1 LEEKEELGGFRNLKS
16 RNFSIGEVGVN
27 LNGDLDD
34 RELVQRARIIQK
46 KGIRVIWV
54 GEFEGFRDPFEV
66 AEILASETK
75 LVIGFG
81 ILSPSRRE
89 CKFIRESY
97 CELIEKYGDRFI
109 LGLGAGN
116 LKDRDLAYKLLVKCV
131 KELEDLYPLVGCS
144 SPKVVRFSSLN
155 SAGILYNSVDPT
167 IIEWLKKFELRKI
180 FSAAYGPAL
189 ILPSQYDEDLLL
201 AASII
206 LQGSSKFIISK
217 FNLSKIYNDLRKLD
231 LPKLIELRRR
241 GDSIKCYNESYPIFK
256 YKKQLLEKF
265 TISGEIR
272 DVINKILE
280 LLKFCDHVVLSDPF
294 FRDINS
300 ISILDEIVVN
310 ARSYKNYK
318 SL

>member
-1 LEEKEELGGFRNLKS
+1 MEEKEELGGFRNLKS

-27 LNGDLDD
+27 LNGDLAD

-131 KELEDLYPLVGCS
+131 KELEDLSALVGCS

-189 ILPSQYDEDLLL
+189 ILPSQYYEDLLL

-206 LQGSSKFIISK
+206 
-217 FNLSKIYNDLRKLD
+217 
-231 LPKLIELRRR
+231 
-241 GDSIKCYNESYPIFK
+241 
-256 YKKQLLEKF
+256 
-265 TISGEIR
+265 
-272 DVINKILE
+272 
-280 LLKFCDHVVLSDPF
+280 
-294 FRDINS
+294 
-300 ISILDEIVVN
+300 
-310 ARSYKNYK
+310 
-318 SL
+318 